1 MYIHVCITLA
11 LQLIS
16 LLLPISCVALVRA
29 VQCPCESSQ
38 HQCRCCTL
46 QSHRSDRETRQRQ
59 RQRQQLS
66 IRWQP
71 AHRALIP
78 QLISH
83 AQIRRAPVLSQLV
96 FICSLPL
103 WLFQPSLQYSARAD
117 LQLFM
122 FLSFFCFGEGASEA
136 ENAALPCT
144 YFGLIMEF

>member
-59 RQRQQLS
+59 RQQLS
-66 IRWQP
+66 IRWQS